1 MNAYVRMGI
10 LFGCLLMSCFCW
22 ETQAGNSTRPLSLLG
37 RSEVQGYQVS
47 LSGEDW
53 KWLREN
59 PQLVLG
65 VTVQGT
71 APFELSTDGGEY
83 EGLIADYAALLG
95 QLLRVR
101 VDVRQFAS
109 REEAVA
115 ALTQGQVD
123 LLAIGR
129 DTEEGDASLTLSRPY
144 ADTAQVLVSRDGAE
158 DLSRSDL
165 SDKRIAAAEF
175 YWTRQE
181 LESLY
186 PNASIQMYPSVQTA
200 IGAVAFDRADV
211 YLGEAITASYRLNKS
226 YLNDL
231 QMVPLAIR
239 HGQHFSFVMS
249 SQNWRL
255 HNIVNLALESI
266 PLAERLVILRRWS
279 AGAEGL
285 RRQYFLSHSLSH
297 SERLWLAKHPRMKV
311 AANLNYM
318 PISFQDGRHV
328 YRGISADVLAKV
340 AQHTGLRFDPVYADT
355 VDGLAELVKSGEAD
369 FLAAFTKNTERE
381 EYLMSTRPY
390 LTEPVVLVIRSAEKS
405 VNSLADLKGKKL
417 AVIHGNAQSEFVRMY
432 FSDVQQVVTQSIPTA
447 LALLRSGKVDAA
459 IGDMTNVD
467 YQIAQNYKTQLQVV
481 ATVDNVW
488 SRTAFAT
495 RRDSPELLSILN
507 KALLSISPEEMDE
520 LTSRWRG
527 GLVIGDSYW
536 VQHRDL
542 LTRIITA
549 GVLALGIILGWAG
562 YLGQLVHK
570 RKQAEQAL
578 SEQVQFLRVLIDGI
592 PHPIYVRDRV
602 GRLLICN
609 AGYLK
614 AFNISR
620 DAVVGKRLTEV
631 HLLGPEKAA
640 DIESVY
646 QQVMT
651 QGQAWTSDRTIN
663 FADGRSFTIYHW
675 VFPYRGSDNRIV
687 GVISGWIDISERQRL
702 LNQLQAAKDEAEIAN
717 RAKTTFLAI
726 MSHEIRTPMNAVIG
740 MLELML
746 KKSSANTA
754 DRTSMEIAAG
764 AAKELHNL
772 VGDILDVVRIESGQ
786 LSLTPSGVFLHEVVG
801 SVMRMFSGGARL
813 KGVHLSLHFD
823 PAADQYVLLD
833 ALRFKQVLSNLV
845 SNALKF
851 TFEGSVLLIVQ
862 VLPATDEGRLV
873 LSIRI
878 KDTGIGIS
886 AEDQRKLFSPFTQAS
901 NNPQSGRSGSGL
913 GLVISRNLCE
923 MMGGSLE
930 LNSVLGAGTLVKVM
944 LVLPILCPPL
954 LPGLPITEDHSL
966 IKSLNI
972 LVVDDYAANRE
983 LLRQQLEFLGHR
995 VVDAED
1001 GAQGLSAWRRGHF
1014 DVVITDISMPVMTGG
1029 DLVRMIRHEER
1040 IGGIASCRIYGFTAH
1055 ALPATKV
1062 SCLEAGMDD
1071 CLFKPLTLMDL
1082 SSRLG
1087 TAADLAHDIS
1097 LALDTPLQ
1105 ASKIDFSGIEQMAR
1119 GDLAAVS
1126 CLLVKLATSNHD
1138 DRHELGPLLQAYD
1151 LKGLATLAHRVM
1163 GGARMVRHQA
1173 LINACER
1180 LESACE
1186 MQEETAVRMAVDTL
1200 EHEMLHLSEALAPR
1214 L

>member
-1 MNAYVRMGI
+1 MIIV
-10 LFGCLLMSCFCW
+10 LGCLLMSCLCW
-22 ETQAGNSTRPLSLLG
+22 KTQACNSPRSLFLLG
-37 RSEVQGYQVS
+37 RSVVHGYQVS

-53 KWLREN
+53 QWLREN

-71 APFELSTDGGEY
+71 APFELNTDSGEY

-95 QLLRVR
+95 ELLSVR
-101 VDVRQFAS
+101 VDVRLFAS

-123 LLAIGR
+123 LLATGR
-129 DTEEGDASLTLSRPY
+129 DTEEGDASLTHSRPY
-144 ADTAQVLVSRDGAE
+144 ADNGQVLVSRE
-158 DLSRSDL
+158 DVEALSRSDL
-165 SDKRIAAAEF
+165 SGKHISAAEF

-211 YLGEAITASYRLNKS
+211 YVGEAITASYWLNKG
-226 YLNDL
+226 YLNEL
-231 QMVPLAIR
+231 QLAPLAIR

-255 HNIVNLALESI
+255 HNIVNRALESI

-285 RRQYFLSHSLSH
+285 LRQYFLSHSLSH

-311 AANLNYM
+311 AASLNGI
-318 PISFQDGRHV
+318 PISFQDVRHV

-340 AQHTGLRFDPVYADT
+340 AQRTGLRFDLVYADT

-369 FLAAFTKNTERE
+369 FLAAITKSIERE
-381 EYLMSTRPY
+381 EALMFTRPY
-390 LTEPVVLVIRSAEKS
+390 LIEPVVLVIRNAEKNI
-405 VNSLADLKGKKL
+405 NSLADLKGKKL
-417 AVIHGNAQSEFVRMY
+417 AVIQGNAQSEFVHLY
-432 FSDVQQVVTQSIPTA
+432 FPDVQQVVTQSIPIA

-459 IGDMTNVD
+459 IGAMTNVD
-467 YQIAQNYKTQLQVV
+467 YQIAQHYKTQLRV
-481 ATVDNVW
+481 AGTVDNVW
-488 SRTAFAT
+488 SQTAFAT

-507 KALLSISPEEMDE
+507 KALLGISPEEMDE
-520 LTSRWRG
+520 LASRWRG
-527 GLVIGDSYW
+527 ALVIGESYR
-536 VQHRDL
+536 VQHRESFN
-542 LTRIITA
+542 RIIIA
-549 GVLALGIILGWAG
+549 GVLTLVIILGWAG
-562 YLGQLVHK
+562 YLGQMVRK

-631 HLLGPEKAA
+631 HLLEPEKAA
-640 DIESVY
+640 DIENVY
-646 QQVMT
+646 QQVMAH
-651 QGQAWTSDRTIN
+651 GQTWTSDRTIY
-663 FADGRSFTIYHW
+663 FADGRALTIYHW
-675 VFPYRGSDNRIV
+675 VFPYRGSDDRIA
-687 GVISGWIDISERQRL
+687 GVISGWIDISERQHL
-702 LNQLQAAKDEAEIAN
+702 VNQLQAAKDEAEIAN

-746 KKSSANTA
+746 KKSSANTV
-754 DRTSMEIAAG
+754 DRTPMEIAAG

-786 LSLTPSGVFLHEVVG
+786 LSLTPSGVFLQEVVG

-823 PAADQYVLLD
+823 PAADHYVLLD

-851 TFEGSVLLIVQ
+851 TLEGSVMLNIQ

-873 LSIRI
+873 LSIRVE
-878 KDTGIGIS
+878 DTGIGIS
-886 AEDQRKLFSPFTQAS
+886 TEDQHKLFSPFTQAS

-913 GLVISRNLCE
+913 GLMISRNLCE

-930 LNSVLGAGTLVKVM
+930 LSSVLGAGTLVKVM
-944 LVLPILCPPL
+944 LTLPILRPPVQ
-954 LPGLPITEDHSL
+954 PGLPITEDHKLITSL
-966 IKSLNI
+966 SI

-1001 GAQGLSAWRRGHF
+1001 GALGLSAWRRAHF
-1014 DVVITDISMPVMTGG
+1014 DVVITDISMPVMAGG
-1029 DLVRMIRHEER
+1029 DLARMIRHEER
-1040 IGGIASCRIYGFTAH
+1040 IGGIAPCRIYGFTAN
-1055 ALPATKV
+1055 AQPSAKV

-1071 CLFKPLTLMDL
+1071 CLFKPLSLMDL

-1087 TAADLAHDIS
+1087 AVADLASDIS
-1097 LALDTPLQ
+1097 LVADTPLR

-1119 GDLAAVS
+1119 GDQAAVTR
-1126 CLLVKLATSNHD
+1126 LLAKLAISNHD
-1138 DRHELGPLLQAYD
+1138 DRHELGQLVRAND

-1163 GGARMVRHQA
+1163 GGAKMVRYQA
-1173 LINACER
+1173 LLNACER

-1186 MQEETAVRMAVDTL
+1186 MQEETAVRVAVDTL
-1200 EHEMLHLSEALAPR
+1200 EREMLHLSEALAPR

>member
-1 MNAYVRMGI
+1 MNAYVRTGI
-10 LFGCLLMSCFCW
+10 LFGCLLMCSLCW
-22 ETQAGNSTRPLSLLG
+22 KAQAGNSPRPLFLLG

-53 KWLREN
+53 QWLREN
-59 PQLVLG
+59 PRLVLG
-65 VTVQGT
+65 VTAQGT
-71 APFELSTDGGEY
+71 APFELNTDSDEY

-95 QLLRVR
+95 ALLRVR
-101 VDVRQFAS
+101 IDVRLFAS
-109 REEAVA
+109 REEAVV

-123 LLAIGR
+123 LLATGR

-144 ADTAQVLVSRDGAE
+144 AETGQVLVSREDAE
-158 DLSRSDL
+158 ALSSSDL
-165 SDKRIAAAEF
+165 SGKRIAAAES

-186 PNASIQMYPSVQTA
+186 PHASIQMYPSVQTA

-226 YLNDL
+226 HLNDL
-231 QMVPLAIR
+231 QLAPLAIG

-255 HNIVNLALESI
+255 HNIVNRALESI
-266 PLAERLVILRRWS
+266 PLSERLVILRRWS

-285 RRQYFLSHSLSH
+285 PRQYFLSHNLSH
-297 SERLWLAKHPRMKV
+297 SERLWLVKHPRMKV
-311 AANLNYM
+311 AASLNHM

-328 YRGISADVLAKV
+328 YRGISADVLAKIT
-340 AQHTGLRFDPVYADT
+340 QRTGLRFDPVYADT
-355 VDGLAELVKSGEAD
+355 VDGLMELVKSGEVD
-369 FLAAFTKNTERE
+369 FLATFTKSIKRE
-381 EYLMSTRPY
+381 KYLMFTRPY
-390 LTEPVVLVIRSAEKS
+390 LTEPVALVIRSAEKG
-405 VNSLADLKGKKL
+405 VNSLVDLKGKKL
-417 AVIHGNAQSEFVRMY
+417 AVIHGNALSEYVHTY
-432 FSDVQQVVTQSIPTA
+432 FPDVQQVVTQNIPDA
-447 LALLRSGKVDAA
+447 LALLSSGKVDAA
-459 IGDMTNVD
+459 IGAMTNVD
-467 YQIAQNYKTQLQVV
+467 YQVDQNYNTRLQI
-481 ATVDNVW
+481 AGTVDNLW
-488 SRTAFAT
+488 SQTAFAT

-507 KALLSISPEEMDE
+507 KALLSVSPEEMDE

-527 GLVIGDSYW
+527 GLVIGESYR
-536 VQHRDL
+536 VHSRDL
-542 LTRIITA
+542 LTRIVIA
-549 GVLALGIILGWAG
+549 GVLALVIILAWAG
-562 YLGQLVHK
+562 YLGQLVRK

-578 SEQVQFLRVLIDGI
+578 SEQLQFLRVLIDGI
-592 PHPIYVRDRV
+592 PHPIYVRDRA

-631 HLLGPEKAA
+631 HLLGSEKAA

-646 QQVMT
+646 QQVMA
-651 QGQAWTSDRTIN
+651 QGQAWTSDRTID
-663 FADGRSFTIYHW
+663 FADGRSLTIYHW
-675 VFPYRGSDNRIV
+675 VFPYRGSDGQIA
-687 GVISGWIDISERQRL
+687 GVISGWIDISERQHL
-702 LNQLQAAKDEAEIAN
+702 LNQLQAAKDEADIAN

-746 KKSSANTA
+746 EKSAANTA

-786 LSLTPSGVFLHEVVG
+786 LSLTPSGVFLLEVVD

-851 TFEGSVLLIVQ
+851 TLEGSVMLNIQ
-862 VLPATDEGRLV
+862 MLPATDEGRLV

-886 AEDQRKLFSPFTQAS
+886 AEDQLKLFSPFTQAS

-913 GLVISRNLCE
+913 GLVISRTLCE

-930 LNSVLGAGTLVKVM
+930 LNSVLGAGTLVTVM
-944 LVLPILCPPL
+944 LELPILCPPVR
-954 LPGLPITEDHSL
+954 PGLPIAQDHNL
-966 IKSLNI
+966 VKSLSI

-1001 GAQGLSAWRRGHF
+1001 GAQGLSAWRRGYF
-1014 DVVITDISMPVMTGG
+1014 DVVITDISMPVMAGG
-1029 DLVRMIRHEER
+1029 DLARMIRHEER
-1040 IGGIASCRIYGFTAH
+1040 IVGIASCRIYGFTAN
-1055 ALPATKV
+1055 AQPAAKA

-1071 CLFKPLTLMDL
+1071 CLFKPLSLREL

-1087 TAADLAHDIS
+1087 TVADLAPDIL
-1097 LALDTPLQ
+1097 LAPDTPLQ

-1119 GDLAAVS
+1119 GDQAAIS
-1126 CLLVKLATSNHD
+1126 RLLVKLATSNHD
-1138 DRHELGPLLQAYD
+1138 DRHKLGQLLQVND

-1163 GGARMVRHQA
+1163 GGAKLVRYQA

-1186 MQEETAVRMAVDTL
+1186 MQEETAVRVAVDAL
-1200 EHEMLHLSEALAPR
+1200 EHEMSHLSEALVPR